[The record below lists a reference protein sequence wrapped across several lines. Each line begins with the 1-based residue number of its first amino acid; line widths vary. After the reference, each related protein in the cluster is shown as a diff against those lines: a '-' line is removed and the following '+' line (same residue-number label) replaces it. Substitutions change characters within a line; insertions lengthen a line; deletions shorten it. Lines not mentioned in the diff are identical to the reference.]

1 MTKVRP
7 VGISCGA
14 FAGADGKKQFSLHG
28 RVELVGFKAG
38 TACRRCEP
46 AMEESHVT

>member
-7 VGISCGA
+7 VGIWCGA
-14 FAGADGKKQFSLHG
+14 FAGADRKKQFSLHG
-28 RVELVGFKAG
+28 RVELVGFKPG

-46 AMEESHVT
+46 ALEQGYVT